1 MAVLMR
7 VVGGVVAAALLG
19 GCTAKLTNAATVF
32 EPLVGTLTLTV
43 TPPADE
49 AFVRVQFQLN
59 DEVIG
64 EDTDPADGYTADLD
78 TSGLEPEVLAKVA
91 AVGVR
96 ADGTT
101 RVLRENLILVTG
113 ASAATRTVT
122 P

>member
-1 MAVLMR
+1 MAVLTR
-7 VVGGVVAAALLG
+7 AWVAVTLAALLG
-19 GCTAKLTNAATVF
+19 GCTAKLTNAATVYK
-32 EPLVGTLTLTV
+32 PLTGTLAISV
-43 TPPADE
+43 TPPANE

-59 DEVIG
+59 DQVVG

-78 TSGLEPEVLAKVA
+78 TGGLEPEVLAKVA

-113 ASAATRTVT
+113 ASAATPTVR